1 MTNLPTA
8 LREWRGA
15 YTAKQ
20 AAAALGVSV
29 RTYEGWEQGR
39 SSGAVEALLR
49 LIMARATIDDLDGQK
64 TRSKAG

>member
-1 MTNLPTA
+1 MTDLPTA

-15 YTAKQ
+15 YPARV
-20 AAAALGVSV
+20 AAEALGVSA

-39 SSGAVEALLR
+39 ASSAVEALLR
-49 LIMARATIDDLDGQK
+49 IIMRHPVETYDQQK